1 MLNLMNNICSDSF
14 LEGSLEE
21 STMAMNNDSDKE
33 VMNPYLASC
42 SMVETL
48 GCVVNAVVLWTLLQL
63 SS

>member
-1 MLNLMNNICSDSF
+1 MNNICSDSF

-48 GCVVNAVVLWTLLQL
+48 GCVVNAVVL
-63 SS
+63 